1 MNREEIISLVK
12 ESKATKAFMP
22 LTDLLL
28 LRNVADVRVEMDR
41 DENEY
46 FYKVKIDDLVDKDI
60 KKEVLSENGWQ
71 ISNDENFLIL
81 YF

>member
-12 ESKATKAFMP
+12 ESKATKTFMP

-71 ISNDENFLIL
+71 ISSDENFLIL

>member
-12 ESKATKAFMP
+12 ESKATKAFMS

-71 ISNDENFLIL
+71 ISSDENFLIL